1 MQIDEVPPPTATP
14 ARPVFGPLVNA
25 VMKSGQWVRVPLC
38 DVVGRGTQSKRHAV
52 RQAMRQAGI
61 RVRTR
66 TDGTYIY
73 VRLRV
78 FDPAAAADSQVNP
91 KP

>member
-1 MQIDEVPPPTATP
+1 MQIEHVPPPTATH
-14 ARPVFGPLVNA
+14 ARPVFGPLVQA
-25 VMKSGQWVRVPLC
+25 VMTSDQWVRVPLA

-66 TDGTYIY
+66 TDATYIY

-78 FDPAAAADSQVNP
+78 VNAITPADSEV
-91 KP
+91 